1 MNRRG
6 FLFTGLLGGAA
17 MLASAAWLRPADKGR
32 PYTAYFQAL
41 NAELKNTGPM
51 RPVLLVDLDRLD
63 HNIDVVTASVQRSG
77 KALRLVEKSL
87 PCRGLLQYIVSRTGT
102 DKLMSFHQ
110 PFLNQTA
117 EYFPQADI
125 LLGKPL
131 PARSVQVF
139 YQQHQGQDDPTARIQ
154 WLIDA
159 PERLQEYLQV
169 AQARNSKFRINI
181 ELDVG
186 LHRGGVADNNTLDA
200 LLGLI
205 ASNPERLEF
214 AGFMGYDPF
223 VGMELPSVLG
233 SPEALLSK
241 VMARY
246 QGFVDFTRKQ
256 YPALWREGLTLNT
269 AGSPS
274 YRLHETE
281 TLSSE
286 LAVGSAMVMPTHF
299 DLPSLSDHVPA
310 AFIASPVLKSTGPV
324 NIPALDGKS
333 KIFSWWDVN
342 QRASY
347 FIYGGNWL
355 ADFVAPEG
363 LQSNSLYGRSSNQ
376 ELVNASPGVG
386 LEVGDQVFLRPQQS
400 ESVLRQFGD
409 ILAVRKGKIVEHWP
423 VYQDG
428 SRA

>member
-17 MLASAAWLRPADKGR
+17 IMTGAGLLRPADKGK

-41 NAELKNTGPM
+41 NAELKRAGPM
-51 RPVLLVDLDRLD
+51 RPVLVVDLDRLD
-63 HNIDVVTASVQRSG
+63 HNIDVVKASLQRSG

-87 PCRGLLQYIVSRTGT
+87 PARGLLEYIASRTGT

-131 PARSVQVF
+131 PARSVEVF
-139 YQQHQGQDDPTARIQ
+139 YQQHQGQADPTARIQ

-159 PERLQEYLQV
+159 PERLQEYLQISR
-169 AQARNSKFRINI
+169 ARNSKFRINI

-186 LHRGGVADNNTLDA
+186 LHRGGVTDNDTLNV

-205 ASNPERLEF
+205 ANNPEHLEF
-214 AGFMGYDPF
+214 SGFMGYDPF

-233 SPEALLSK
+233 SPETLLGK
-241 VMARY
+241 VMTRY
-246 QGFVDFTRKQ
+246 QGFVDFTRNQ
-256 YPALWREGLTLNT
+256 YPALWRDGLALNT

-281 TLSSE
+281 TLSTE

-333 KIFSWWDVN
+333 KIFSWWDIN
-342 QRASY
+342 QRATY

-376 ELVNASPGVG
+376 ELVTASPGVG
-386 LEVGDQVFLRPQQS
+386 LQVNDQVFLRPQQS
-400 ESVLRQFGD
+400 EAVLLQFGD
-409 ILAVRKGKIVEHWP
+409 ILAMRNGKIVDQWP

>member
-17 MLASAAWLRPADKGR
+17 ILTGAALLRPADKGK
-32 PYTAYFQAL
+32 PYTAFFEAL
-41 NAELKNTGPM
+41 NAELKRAGPM

-63 HNIDVVTASVQRSG
+63 HNIDVVKASLQRSG

-87 PCRGLLQYIVSRTGT
+87 PARGLLEYIVRRTGT

-117 EYFPQADI
+117 EYFPEADI

-131 PARSVQVF
+131 PARSVEVF
-139 YQQHQGQDDPTARIQ
+139 YQQHQGQADPTARIQ

-159 PERLQEYLQV
+159 PERLQEYLQI
-169 AQARNSKFRINI
+169 AQARNSRFRINI

-186 LHRGGVADNNTLDA
+186 LHRGGVADMDTLNA

-205 ASNPERLEF
+205 ADNPEHLEF
-214 AGFMGYDPF
+214 SGFMGYDPF

-233 SPEALLSK
+233 SPETLLGK
-241 VMARY
+241 VMTRY
-246 QGFVDFTRKQ
+246 QGFVDFTKNH
-256 YPALWREGLTLNT
+256 YPALWRDGLALNT

-281 TLSSE
+281 TLSTE

-299 DLPSLSDHVPA
+299 DLPSLSDHIPA

-324 NIPALDGKS
+324 NIPVLDGKS
-333 KIFSWWDVN
+333 RIFSWWDVN

-347 FIYGGNWL
+347 FMYGGNWL

-376 ELVNASPGVG
+376 ELVTASPGVG
-386 LEVGDQVFLRPQQS
+386 LEVNDQVFLRPQQS
-400 ESVLRQFGD
+400 EAVLLQFGD
-409 ILAVRKGKIVEHWP
+409 ILAMRNGKIVDHWP

>member
-1 MNRRG
+1 MDRRG

-17 MLASAAWLRPADKGR
+17 LLTGAVWLRPSDKGK
-32 PYTAYFQAL
+32 PYNAYFQGL
-41 NAELKNTGPM
+41 NAELGRAGPM
-51 RPVLLVDLDRLD
+51 RPVLLIDLDRLD
-63 HNIDVVTASVQRSG
+63 HNISVVNASLRLSG

-87 PCRGLLQYIVSRTGT
+87 PAQGLLQYIAKRTGT

-139 YQQHQGQDDPTARIQ
+139 YQRHQGDADPTSRIQ

-159 PERLQEYLQV
+159 PERLHQYLQI
-169 AQARNSKFRINI
+169 AQARNSKLRINI

-186 LHRGGVADNNTLDA
+186 LHRGGVADNATLNT

-205 ASNPERLEF
+205 KDNPEHLEF
-214 AGFMGYDPF
+214 SGFMGYDPF
-223 VGMELPSVLG
+223 VGMEVPAVLG
-233 SPEALLSK
+233 TPDTLFTE

-246 QGFVDFTRKQ
+246 QGFVDFTRSH
-256 YPALWREGLTLNT
+256 YPTLWRQGLTLNT

-274 YRLHETE
+274 YRLHESE
-281 TLSSE
+281 TLSTE
-286 LAVGSAMVMPTHF
+286 LAVGSAMLMPSHF
-299 DLPSLSDHVPA
+299 DLPSLSDHTPA
-310 AFIASPVLKSTGPV
+310 TFIASPVLKSTGPV
-324 NIPALDGKS
+324 NIPVLDNKS
-333 KIFSWWDVN
+333 RIFSWWDVN
-342 QRASY
+342 QRASF

-363 LQSNSLYGRSSNQ
+363 LQGNGLYGRSSNQ
-376 ELVNASPGVG
+376 ELVNASPEVG
-386 LEVGDQVFLRPQQS
+386 LEVDDQVFLRPQQS
-400 ESVLRQFGD
+400 ESVLLQFGD
-409 ILAVRKGKIVEHWP
+409 ILALREGKIVEHWP
-423 VYQDG
+423 VYQG
-428 SRA
+428 